1 MTKKSATVY
10 MRRQQFL
17 IHALSRTTDGV
28 WLLSEPC
35 SALAIECDDR
45 GLGSAIRRALDGSLA
60 EVPHPSSWNHVFE
73 PMLSLAGVTTWKAFA
88 TGAACIQIETDGNH
102 VVLIPQ
108 TSRGPKEGFEPDLAR
123 AATLESASAEELGR
137 IARQLLFDGNR
148 S

>member
-1 MTKKSATVY
+1 MTRKATVY

-17 IHALSRTTDGV
+17 IHALSKTTDGV
-28 WLLSEPC
+28 WILSEPC

-45 GLGSAIRRALDGSLA
+45 GLGTAIRRTLEGSLP
-60 EVPHPSSWNHVFE
+60 EVPHPSSWNKVFE
-73 PMLSLAGVTTWKAFA
+73 PMLRLAGVKTWKAFA
-88 TGAACIQIETDGNH
+88 TGSACIQIETDGNQ

-108 TSRGPKEGFEPDLAR
+108 TNRGPKEGFEPDLSR

-137 IARQLLFDGNR
+137 IGRQLLVEGNR